1 MSWRELCNDARWQRL
16 RAGGERWVRAI
27 GFTVVVC
34 STGVNA
40 EAAGTLTVD
49 LPIRGPLVFP
59 EGLMAAPRQVTSP
72 DGRGYAEF
80 LLMPAA
86 KRESLFITV
95 IFEED
100 GTEGPSMFWTGEV
113 SGDQVTLST
122 GLAEGVSGL
131 NRRTVRLPEEVLGEA
146 GRIYLSGDQRKILRV
161 RLDWVAPT
169 GVFVATDEQ
178 RPDLIA
184 GGRVFFDQ
192 EMTGGEAL
200 APPDSW
206 FGDVL
211 DASLLEG
218 VESLDGNVEFA
229 VPLSGP
235 GEQAL
240 LRAKFMGLAPGA
252 AVKVWV
258 NGKLAGR
265 LQPVVPAL
273 TDAGYIRLRSGRMAY
288 AGWREG
294 SILLEDGLL
303 KAGEN
308 SIVIE
313 TAKKRSFI
321 RDAALQLR
329 VRPVTPEESL
339 PKPEEPTVEI
349 SSESVEMR

>member
-1 MSWRELCNDARWQRL
+1 M
-16 RAGGERWVRAI
+16 
-27 GFTVVVC
+27 
-34 STGVNA
+34 GVILA
-40 EAAGTLTVD
+40 AVSVGWAAGTLTVD
-49 LPIRGPLVFP
+49 LPIRGPLVYP

-72 DGRGYAEF
+72 DGQGYAEF
-80 LLMPAA
+80 LLLPAA
-86 KRESLFITV
+86 RGEALFVTI

-100 GTEGPSMFWTGEV
+100 GTEGPAMFWIGDV
-113 SGDQVTLST
+113 SGEQVTLST
-122 GLAEGVSGL
+122 GLAEGVLGL
-131 NRRTVRLPEEVLGEA
+131 NRRTVRLPTEVLGEA

-178 RPDLIA
+178 RPDLVA
-184 GGRVFFDQ
+184 GGRILFDQ

-211 DASLLEG
+211 DAALLEG
-218 VESLDGNVEFA
+218 VASLDGNVEFA
-229 VPLSGP
+229 VPLTAP

-240 LRAKFMGLAPGA
+240 LRAKFLGLAPGA
-252 AVKVWV
+252 SVKVWV
-258 NGKLAGR
+258 NGELAGR
-265 LQPVVPAL
+265 LQPVVPSL
-273 TDAGYIRLRSGRMAY
+273 TDAGYVRLRSGRVAY

-294 SILLEDGLL
+294 SIVLADGLL
-303 KAGEN
+303 REGEN

-329 VRPVTPEESL
+329 VAPVAPAEAS
-339 PKPEEPTVEI
+339 PKPEEPTLEI
-349 SSESVEMR
+349 ASDSVEMR

>member
-1 MSWRELCNDARWQRL
+1 MRL
-16 RAGGERWVRAI
+16 MLFASLAVSSAL
-27 GFTVVVC
+27 
-34 STGVNA
+34 N
-40 EAAGTLTVD
+40 AAGTLTVD
-49 LPIRGPLVFP
+49 LPIRGPMVYP
-59 EGLMAAPRQVTSP
+59 EGLVTAPRQVTTP
-72 DGRGYAEF
+72 DGQGYAEF

-86 KRESLFITV
+86 KGEVLFVTV

-100 GTEGPSMFWTGEV
+100 GSEGPSMFWTGDV
-113 SGDQVTLST
+113 SGEQVTLST

-184 GGRVFFDQ
+184 GGRILFDQ
-192 EMTGGEAL
+192 EMSGGEAL

-218 VESLDGNVEFA
+218 VASLDGNVEFA
-229 VPLSGP
+229 VPLSAP

-240 LRAKFMGLAPGA
+240 LRAKFLGLAPGA
-252 AVKVWV
+252 SVKVWV
-258 NGKLAGR
+258 NGQVAGR
-265 LQPVVPAL
+265 LQPDVPPL
-273 TDAGYIRLRSGRMAY
+273 TDAGYLRLRSGRVAY

-294 SILLEDGLL
+294 SILIADGLL

-308 SIVIE
+308 SIVIQ

-329 VRPVTPEESL
+329 VAPVAPEVES
-339 PKPEEPTVEI
+339 PKPEDPTVEI
-349 SSESVEMR
+349 TSESVELR